1 MGPRST
7 ILLVDDREANLLA
20 LSAVLEPLGHRLVRA
35 TSGRDALKFLLADE
49 CALILLDVQ
58 MPLLDGFET
67 AALIRKRE
75 RSRYTPIIFVTA
87 VHREEAHIVKGYAH
101 GAVDYILKPFEPSTL
116 VAKVRFFMQ
125 QHERHEELK
134 REAADRTRERDELL
148 VKADEAR
155 LAAEGQRAYLHDLLM
170 QAPAAIAILRGRDHV
185 FELAN
190 PLYEQLFGRRD
201 LAGRA
206 GPVALPELVAQG
218 TWKIFDRVY
227 ETGEPFVGKEYS
239 ALVDRQGNGTLEQ
252 CFFNF
257 VAQPT
262 RDARGQVDGILL
274 HAVEITESVQARREV
289 EGLAE
294 KLKKAD
300 NSKDEF
306 LAMLAHELR
315 NPLAPIVTALQLMNV
330 RQNAQGAVRE
340 RNIIERQVHHLA
352 RIVDDLLDVSRITR
366 GVIDLRRESV
376 ELSTVVERAVEV
388 AQPLVD
394 ARQHQLRVSVPA
406 TGLLLDADPVRLA
419 QVIANLL
426 NNAAKYTNSGGRLEI
441 EGGREGAEVVVRV
454 RDNGQGIAPERIG
467 SMFEL
472 FVQGDRSLDRA
483 QGGLGIGLTLAR
495 RLVEL
500 HGGTLE
506 AKSAGPFLGSE
517 FTVRLRESQG
527 TAGDGTFANEGAP
540 KAARRRRVLV
550 VDDNVDA
557 AELLGEALSQAG
569 HEVKREHDG
578 ESAVG
583 AAAKFRPDVVL
594 LDLGLPGM
602 DGYEVARRLRTH
614 PGLERVRIIAITG
627 YGQEAD
633 RSRTAEAGIDEHLVK
648 PVDLDLVIAAVAR
661 G

>member
-1 MGPRST
+1 MGASAT

-20 LSAVLEPLGHRLVRA
+20 LGAVLDPLGHRLVKA
-35 TSGRDALKFLLADE
+35 SSGRAALKFLLSDE

-58 MPLLDGFET
+58 MPGLDGFET

-75 RSRYTPIIFVTA
+75 RTRYTPIIFVTA

-101 GAVDYILKPFEPSTL
+101 GAVDYILKPFDPTTL
-116 VAKVRFFMQ
+116 VAKVQFFIQ
-125 QHERHEELK
+125 QHRRQEELR
-134 REAADRTRERDELL
+134 REAADRTRERDALL
-148 VKADEAR
+148 IQADEAR
-155 LAAEGQRAYLHDLLM
+155 RTAEGQRAYLHALLM
-170 QAPAAIAILRGRDHV
+170 QAPAAIAILRGPEHV

-190 PLYEQLFGRRD
+190 PLYEQLVGRRG
-201 LAGRA
+201 LAGHA
-206 GPVALPELVAQG
+206 GPVMLPELAAQG

-227 ETGEPFVGKEYS
+227 QTGEPFVGKEFS
-239 ALVDRQGNGTLEQ
+239 ALLDRKGNGTPEM

-274 HAVEITESVQARREV
+274 HAVEITESVQARHEV
-289 EGLAE
+289 EGLAD
-294 KLKKAD
+294 KLRKAD
-300 NSKDEF
+300 HSKDEF

-330 RQNAQGAVRE
+330 RHNAQGAVRE
-340 RNIIERQVHHLA
+340 RNIIERQVHYLS

-366 GVIDLRRESV
+366 GVIDLRREPV

-388 AQPLVD
+388 AQPLIDV
-394 ARQHQLRVSVPA
+394 RRHQLRVSVPR
-406 TGLLLDADPVRLA
+406 GRLMVDADPVRIA
-419 QVIANLL
+419 QVVANLL
-426 NNAAKYTNSGGRLEI
+426 NNAAKYTDSGGRIEI
-441 EGGREGAEVVVRV
+441 EGLREDGEVVLRV
-454 RDNGQGIAPERIG
+454 RDNGNGIAPEQIG
-467 SMFEL
+467 PMFEL

-500 HGGTLE
+500 HGGTLQ
-506 AKSAGPFLGSE
+506 AKSAGPSLGSE
-517 FTVRLRESQG
+517 FTMRLPACRRAAEKRAFVGEGGRE
-527 TAGDGTFANEGAP
+527 
-540 KAARRRRVLV
+540 AARHRRVLV

-578 ESAVG
+578 ESAVD
-583 AAAKFRPDVVL
+583 AAAEFRPDVVL

-602 DGYEVARRLRTH
+602 DGYEVARRLRAH
-614 PGLERVRIIAITG
+614 PDLTGVRIIAITG
-627 YGQEAD
+627 YGQDAD
-633 RSRTAEAGIDEHLVK
+633 RSRTAQAGIDEHLVK
-648 PVDLDLVIAAVAR
+648 PVDLDKVIEAVAR
-661 G
+661 A